1 VLELAD
7 RLDLGSSGAIRGG
20 SNPPFPTTKEKKS
33 RVNNMTKKHIAG
45 RKVGKVTLYALSTCV
60 WCNKTKKLLNELG
73 VDYDYT
79 DVDLLGG
86 AEREAVIETIKKY
99 NPPCS
104 FPTLVIND
112 KKSIVGFKENEIR
125 EALKG

>member
-20 SNPPFPTTKEKKS
+20 SNPPFPTTKS
-33 RVNNMTKKHIAG
+33 NPGLNMAKTHVAG
-45 RKVGKVTLYALSTCV
+45 RKVGKVMLYALSTCV

-79 DVDLLGG
+79 DVDLLG
-86 AEREAVIETIKKY
+86 EEEQKAVTETLKNY
-99 NPPCS
+99 NPSRS

-112 KKSIVGFKENEIR
+112 KKPIVGFKEKDIR
-125 EALKG
+125 EALKQ